1 MFDAQAMFHAEV
13 LVHAGGSDEGCS
25 LSMVLEL
32 VLFFLF
38 APPTGLVLSKALG
51 HDGMLI

>member
-1 MFDAQAMFHAEV
+1 
-13 LVHAGGSDEGCS
+13 
-25 LSMVLEL
+25 LEL

-51 HDGMLI
+51 HDGMLIWEAYVLCTLQAKRILLFFIMK